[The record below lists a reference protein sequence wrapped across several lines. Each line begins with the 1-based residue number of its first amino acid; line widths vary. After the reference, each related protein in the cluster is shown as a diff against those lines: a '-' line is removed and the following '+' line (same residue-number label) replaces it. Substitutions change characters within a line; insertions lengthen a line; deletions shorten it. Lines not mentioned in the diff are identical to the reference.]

1 MNLQFTNVVPTP
13 EQYND
18 LRVRSGMGG
27 IKHDRDRVIR
37 ALAGSEFICSVWS
50 GDRLVGFGRV
60 IDDGGLCYS
69 VNDIMVDREF
79 QRQGIADHIMTEIDG
94 YLDTHADEE
103 CFVTLIAKIPAD
115 HIYLRHKFEYIDP
128 ARRYGM
134 IRHQDD
140 REPLPYS
147 PK

>member
-1 MNLQFTNVVPTP
+1 MVKTI
-13 EQYND
+13 EQILEEN
-18 LRVRSGMGG
+18 
-27 IKHDRDRVIR
+27 
-37 ALAGSEFICSVWS
+37 ALAFSPNMEPHYMAELEGIWNDACIES
-50 GDRLVGFGRV
+50 GGDVT
-60 IDDGGLCYS
+60 DAQ
-69 VNDIMVDREF
+69 VDE
-79 QRQGIADHIMTEIDG
+79 
-94 YLDTHADEE
+94 YLDVHADTNS
-103 CFVTLIAKIPAD
+103 FVTLLARIPAD

>member
-1 MNLQFTNVVPTP
+1 MNLQYTKLIPTP

-27 IKHDRDRVIR
+27 VKHDRDRVIR
-37 ALAGSEFICSVWS
+37 ALAGSEFICSVWDD
-50 GDRLVGFGRV
+50 GLLVGFGRV

-69 VNDIMVDREF
+69 VNDIMVDRQF

-103 CFVTLIAKIPAD
+103 CFVTLIARIPAD
-115 HIYLRHKFEYIDP
+115 HIYRRHKFEYIDP
-128 ARRYGM
+128 SRRYGM
-134 IRHQDD
+134 IRYQED

>member
-1 MNLQFTNVVPTP
+1 M
-13 EQYND
+13 
-18 LRVRSGMGG
+18 
-27 IKHDRDRVIR
+27 HD
-37 ALAGSEFICSVWS
+37 AS
-50 GDRLVGFGRV
+50 GRV

-115 HIYLRHKFEYIDP
+115 HIYLQHKFEYIDP

-140 REPLPYS
+140 RPNKQYS
-147 PK
+147 PI